1 MDRLPFSAIVGQED
15 LKSAL
20 LLNAVNRDIGGVLIR
35 GERGTG
41 KSSAVRGLERVLPE
55 ILVVADCPFNCPP
68 DAPTRQCAACRE
80 RSTPETERVPTP
92 VVDLPLGA
100 TEDRLLGS
108 LDFERALNEGVSALD
123 PGLLARANR
132 GVLYVDEVNLLD
144 DHLVDLLLDAAASGV
159 NRIEREGLTVS
170 HPAEF
175 VLVGTMNPEE
185 GRLRPQ
191 FLDRFGLQVD
201 ADAPTDPEAR
211 ATIIEVAETFER
223 DPERVRERYAEAETR
238 LRERI
243 VAARERYDDVAL
255 GDERRRTVAELCL
268 AAGVEGNRGDI
279 TTARCARA
287 IAALDERTTV
297 EDADVRR
304 AAELALPHRVPDDP
318 FEDDVDL
325 GGLADDYL
333 DGTAA
338 TDDGDTAD
346 RPDDGIEPGAD
357 GDPNRSRRG
366 GSENR
371 RDDGTAGQ
379 AIRRLRDFF

>member
-1 MDRLPFSAIVGQED
+1 MDRLPFPAIVGQED

-55 ILVVADCPFNCPP
+55 IRVVTDCPFNCPP
-68 DAPTRQCAACRE
+68 DDPARQCAACRE
-80 RSTPETERVPTP
+80 RTATDSERVPTP

-108 LDFERALNEGVSALD
+108 LDFEQALNEGVSALD

-159 NRIEREGLTVS
+159 NRIEREGLTIT

-201 ADAPTDPEAR
+201 AEAPTDPETR
-211 ATIIEVAETFER
+211 ASIVDVAEAFER
-223 DPERVRERYAEAETR
+223 DPDAVRERYRDEERR
-238 LRERI
+238 LGERI
-243 VAARERYDDVAL
+243 VTARDRYDDVTL
-255 GDERRRTVAELCL
+255 DDERRRTIAELCI

-287 IAALDERTTV
+287 IAALDGRTAV

-304 AAELALPHRVPDDP
+304 AAALALPHRVPSDP
-318 FEDDVDL
+318 F
-325 GGLADDYL
+325 
-333 DGTAA
+333 
-338 TDDGDTAD
+338 
-346 RPDDGIEPGAD
+346 DDGIEVDRLADDHLDGTSTADGGAD
-357 GDPNRSRRG
+357 DRPTDDPAADDSGASERGRRG

-371 RDDGTAGQ
+371 RGDDVVGR
-379 AIRRLRDFF
+379 AIRRLRDFL

>member
-1 MDRLPFSAIVGQED
+1 MDRLPFPAIVGQED

-20 LLNAVNRDIGGVLIR
+20 LLNAVSRDIGGVLIR

-55 ILVVADCPFNCPP
+55 IRVVADCPFNCPP
-68 DAPTRQCAACRE
+68 DDPARQCAACRE
-80 RSTPETERVPTP
+80 RTATETERVPTP

-108 LDFERALNEGVSALD
+108 LDFEQALNEGVSALD

-159 NRIEREGLTVS
+159 NRIEREGLTIT

-201 ADAPTDPEAR
+201 AEAPTDPETR
-211 ATIIEVAETFER
+211 ASIVEVAEAFER
-223 DPERVRERYAEAETR
+223 DPNAVHERYRDAERR
-238 LRERI
+238 LEERI
-243 VAARERYDDVAL
+243 VTARDRYDDVTL
-255 GDERRRTVAELCL
+255 DGERRLAVAELCI

-287 IAALDERTTV
+287 IAALDGRMAV

-304 AAELALPHRVPDDP
+304 AAALALPHRVPSDP
-318 FEDDVDL
+318 FDDGVEVGRLAADHL
-325 GGLADDYL
+325 TGTSTAGGGPDDRPSDEPSADDS
-333 DGTAA
+333 
-338 TDDGDTAD
+338 
-346 RPDDGIEPGAD
+346 GAPER
-357 GDPNRSRRG
+357 GRRG
-366 GSENR
+366 GSEDR
-371 RDDGTAGQ
+371 RGDDAVGRAV
-379 AIRRLRDFF
+379 RRLRDFL

>member
-1 MDRLPFSAIVGQED
+1 MDRLPFPAIVGQED
-15 LKSAL
+15 LKAAL
-20 LLNAVNRDIGGVLIR
+20 LLNAVNPDIGGVLIR

-55 ILVVADCPFNCPP
+55 IRVVADCPFNCPP
-68 DAPTRQCAACRE
+68 DDPTRQCGACRE
-80 RSTPETERVPTP
+80 RPTTETEQVPTP

-108 LDFERALNEGVSALD
+108 LNFERALNEGVSALD

-159 NRIEREGLTVS
+159 NRIEREGLTMT

-191 FLDRFGLQVD
+191 FLDRFGLRVD
-201 ADAPTDPEAR
+201 AEAPTDPETR
-211 ATIIEVAETFER
+211 ATIVEVAEAFER
-223 DPERVRERYAEAETR
+223 DPDGVHERYRDEEQR
-238 LRERI
+238 LGERI
-243 VAARERYDDVAL
+243 VTARDRYDDVTL
-255 GDERRRTVAELCL
+255 DGERRRTIAELCI

-287 IAALDERTTV
+287 IAALDGRTAV

-304 AAELALPHRVPDDP
+304 AAELALPHRVPSDP
-318 FEDDVDL
+318 FDDGVEVDR
-325 GGLADDYL
+325 LAADHL
-333 DGTAA
+333 DGTS
-338 TDDGDTAD
+338 TPDGGPDD
-346 RPDDGIEPGAD
+346 RPSDDPVDDSGATPEN
-357 GDPNRSRRG
+357 GRRG
-366 GSENR
+366 GSEDR
-371 RDDGTAGQ
+371 RGDDGVGRAV
-379 AIRRLRDFF
+379 RRLRDFF